1 MQKTLNKKSS
11 IAIENDK
18 KRIKNLYDAL
28 TNDTNTIFYATS
40 QITKNLIRKAKNSIY
55 EKDKVFFNMYDNLD
69 KENKKI
75 ESLLENPP
83 LTTQFIEKK
92 KWYWS
97 STLYSSDGPFQLLQ
111 ADIVYISFLAK
122 STVDTKFC
130 LLFVD
135 LFTSKIYTFPMKTRK
150 LLAKK
155 MKQVYNDIPKKK
167 KWQENEIPNWSRI

>member
-1 MQKTLNKKSS
+1 MVMQKTLNKKSS

-92 KWYWS
+92 K
-97 STLYSSDGPFQLLQ
+97 
-111 ADIVYISFLAK
+111 
-122 STVDTKFC
+122 
-130 LLFVD
+130 
-135 LFTSKIYTFPMKTRK
+135 
-150 LLAKK
+150 
-155 MKQVYNDIPKKK
+155 
-167 KWQENEIPNWSRI
+167 

>member
-1 MQKTLNKKSS
+1 MQKTLKKKSS

-28 TNDTNTIFYATS
+28 TNDANTIFYATS
-40 QITKNLIRKAKNSIY
+40 QITKNLIRKTKNSIY

-92 KWYWS
+92 K
-97 STLYSSDGPFQLLQ
+97 
-111 ADIVYISFLAK
+111 
-122 STVDTKFC
+122 
-130 LLFVD
+130 
-135 LFTSKIYTFPMKTRK
+135 
-150 LLAKK
+150 
-155 MKQVYNDIPKKK
+155 
-167 KWQENEIPNWSRI
+167 